1 MPKGIMMKFLN
12 SYLLSLILTFST
24 ILPQGSAGS
33 EASIEYSNLIDMPTA
48 GVLKKG
54 NVGTSFYLM
63 PEGVVIGKIEVG
75 VFKGFSF
82 GISYGAANFIGV
94 GTPDWYKLPGV
105 NVKIKLL
112 EETETLPAFTL
123 GFESQGKGKFY
134 KRLSDY
140 GLLKEGTEDIEVNRF
155 KIKSPGFFIASS
167 KNFQFI
173 GFLTLHGCISYSLER
188 DDHDKDL
195 NLLVGAEK
203 TLGSQLSLI
212 AEFDFSMNDNG
223 KYSFGDG
230 QGYFNAGIRWSP
242 GDGFTIGFDLRDLFS
257 NKKLN
262 PGAADRA
269 LKVEFI
275 KPIF

>member
-1 MPKGIMMKFLN
+1 MKLLKYCFLN
-12 SYLLSLILTFST
+12 IFVIFST
-24 ILPQGSAGS
+24 IFAQGSAGS
-33 EASIEYSNLIDMPTA
+33 EASVEYSSLIDMPAA

-75 VFKGFSF
+75 VFNGFSF
-82 GISYGAANFIGV
+82 GITYGAANFIGV
-94 GTPDWYKLPGV
+94 GSPDWYKLPGV

-112 EETETLPAFTL
+112 NETETLPAFTL
-123 GFESQGKGKFY
+123 GFDSQGKGRYYEK
-134 KRLSDY
+134 LSEY
-140 GLLKEGTEDIEVNRF
+140 SPLKEGIKEFDVNRF
-155 KIKSPGFFIASS
+155 KIKSPGFFIASA

-173 GFLTLHGCISYSLER
+173 GFLTLHGCISYSLEKG
-188 DDHDKDL
+188 DDDKDL

-203 TLGSQLSLI
+203 TLGSELSLI

-230 QGYFNAGIRWSP
+230 EGYFNAGIRWSP